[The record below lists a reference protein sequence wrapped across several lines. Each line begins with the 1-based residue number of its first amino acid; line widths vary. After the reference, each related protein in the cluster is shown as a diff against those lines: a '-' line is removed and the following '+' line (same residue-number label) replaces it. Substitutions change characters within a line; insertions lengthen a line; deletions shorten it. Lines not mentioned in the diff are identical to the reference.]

1 MTPEVIKVVATP
13 DFFMN
18 VEFATGEV
26 RRFDM
31 RPYLQYPAFAEL
43 KQPGMFLRARVENGT
58 VVWTEDIDMSPDTL
72 FLRGQSLNITDPH
85 PSLQA

>member
-1 MTPEVIKVVATP
+1 MTPDVIKVVATP

-31 RPYLQYPAFAEL
+31 RPYLQFPAFSAL
-43 KQPGMFLRARVENGT
+43 NQPGMFLRARIEHGT
-58 VVWTEDIDMSPDTL
+58 VVWSEVIDLSPDTL
-72 FLRGQSLNITDPH
+72 YLRGELLGGALP
-85 PSLQA
+85 AK